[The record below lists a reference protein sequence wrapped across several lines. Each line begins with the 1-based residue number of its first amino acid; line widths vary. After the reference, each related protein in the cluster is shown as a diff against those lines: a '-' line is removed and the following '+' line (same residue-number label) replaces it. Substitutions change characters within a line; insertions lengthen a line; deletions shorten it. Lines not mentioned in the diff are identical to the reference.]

1 MRTVLLDTDDLGEA
15 EQVLGQT
22 YAAVRISGTA
32 SDADRMK
39 IWRRSFGPLTIDD
52 AEVGYDFSYD
62 AESPEKI
69 YLCRVRSGL
78 LEERLPASPPNS
90 VGAGE
95 ILAIGA
101 LGVPFSG
108 RVSRARCDIVTV
120 DRGLFDRVAA
130 GDGRRSERIRLTDS
144 RPVSAAAG
152 RHLVQA
158 VDYLRDG
165 LLIDPASSGATL
177 IASTAMQ
184 HLAATMLVT
193 FPNNAL
199 LDPTIED
206 RHDTTPA
213 LLRRAIAFIEE
224 HADTDI
230 GIADVARATY
240 VTPRAIQLMFRR
252 HRDCTPMEYLRRV
265 RLHHAHRELLAAD
278 RAHATV
284 AQIAARWGFTHTGRF
299 AVYYRQA
306 YGQSPHTTL
315 RG

>member
-1 MRTVLLDTDDLGEA
+1 MSTVLLDTDDLGEA
-15 EQVLGQT
+15 EQVLGAT
-22 YAAVRISGTA
+22 YAAVRISRPGT
-32 SDADRMK
+32 DAARMK
-39 IWRRSFGPLTIDD
+39 ISRRSLGPLTIDD
-52 AEVGYDFSYD
+52 AEVGHEFSYD

-78 LEERLPASPPNS
+78 IEERPPAGPPNS

-101 LGVPFSG
+101 LEVPFGG

-130 GDGRRSERIRLTDS
+130 GDGCRSGRIRLTDS

-177 IASTAMQ
+177 IASTAVQ
-184 HLAATMLVT
+184 HLAATMLAT

-265 RLHHAHRELLAAD
+265 RLHHAHGELLAAN
-278 RAHATV
+278 RAQATV
-284 AQIAARWGFTHTGRF
+284 TQIAARWGFTHTGRF
-299 AVYYRQA
+299 AVYYRQV

-315 RG
+315 RE